1 MLRLETKFTPIPQ
14 DGLAADAVT
23 GRFEG
28 YATLFDLPDEQGD
41 RVAPGAFARSLAQ
54 RQTPVKLLWQH
65 EPTQP
70 IGVWES
76 LTEDSK
82 GLRVQGRLVL
92 GTQLG
97 SEAAALL
104 AAGALDGLSI
114 GYRVREA
121 EQLPQGRRLLDLD
134 LWEISL
140 VTFPMLPQARIG
152 PSMTPMAPPPPEPP
166 AMPPMDAAPI
176 QPPAPTSSEDPAA
189 MLAAL
194 TAARAALR

>member
-1 MLRLETKFTPIPQ
+1 MIRLETKFTPIPSA
-14 DGLAADAVT
+14 DLAADAAT

-28 YATLFDLPDEQGD
+28 YATLFDLPDDQGD
-41 RVAPGAFARSLAQ
+41 RVAPGAFARSLTQ

-65 EPTQP
+65 DPATP
-70 IGVWES
+70 IGVWDS
-76 LTEDSK
+76 LTEDAK

-92 GTQLG
+92 GTQTG
-97 SEAAALL
+97 AEAAALL

-152 PSMTPMAPPPPEPP
+152 PNTAPIDIPPPPASPP
-166 AMPPMDAAPI
+166 ATPPMQDPI
-176 QPPAPTSSEDPAA
+176 MGTPVIEDPAA
-189 MLAAL
+189 MLAAVA
-194 TAARAALR
+194 AARAALR